1 MVCVTS
7 LLLSSSDITLASS
20 LPMQLCCDMLLEG
33 VHQGHQW
40 LVFIGEC
47 VQ

>member
-1 MVCVTS
+1 MLYTTS
-7 LLLSSSDITLASS
+7 LLHLSSDITLASS
-20 LPMQLCCDMLLEG
+20 LPMQLCVDMLLEG

-40 LVFIGEC
+40 LVAVGEC